1 MFGFAKKGVALAAPV
16 AGEVIGIESVH
27 GDVFSQKILG
37 DGFGVVPEPHSDQ
50 MVVCAPAP
58 GTIVSLFPTG
68 HAFGIETDDGLEILV
83 HIGLDTV
90 EMKGDG
96 FQAHLAK
103 GAHVDAGS
111 PVVTVDLAKVRA
123 AGCDPIVLVVLTNKN
138 QVKSLSL
145 DLVALATSGSNVAT
159 VKMG

>member
-1 MFGFAKKGVALAAPV
+1 
-16 AGEVIGIESVH
+16 
-27 GDVFSQKILG
+27 
-37 DGFGVVPEPHSDQ
+37 
-50 MVVCAPAP
+50 
-58 GTIVSLFPTG
+58 
-68 HAFGIETDDGLEILV
+68 
-83 HIGLDTV
+83 
-90 EMKGDG
+90 
-96 FQAHLAK
+96 
-103 GAHVDAGS
+103 VDAGS